1 MMSPL
6 CEFSE
11 TAYSDS
17 EVSRAVR
24 SVLSHTGSEVME
36 VAVKV
41 TSGAANSSWDLPL
54 WGCDIREP
62 T

>member
-6 CEFSE
+6 CVFSE
-11 TAYSDS
+11 TVYSDS
-17 EVSRAVR
+17 EVSRTVR

-41 TSGAANSSWDLPL
+41 TSGAANSSRDLSL